1 MGFQEYT
8 SIVKTIDFF
17 EENKGF
23 NEIDSDRIK
32 YADYNNI
39 EAVWLKLKAQKA
51 LKGSI
56 NIYIERG
63 L

>member
-39 EAVWLKLKAQKA
+39 EAVWLKLEAQKA
-51 LKGSI
+51 LKGST
-56 NIYIERG
+56 NIYIEKG